1 MWRISCFHVSVPISE
16 RRQSAARQRVYY
28 EVGDRVHPGDL
39 LFQGKQPVLV
49 VSWRT
54 VGTSRLPYIYFALDP
69 ALLKPVDAERGHFRY
84 QGVLFDSHKATSSL
98 AKQTFIP
105 AK

>member
-1 MWRISCFHVSVPISE
+1 MHISE

-28 EVGDRVHPGDL
+28 EIGDRVHPGDL
-39 LFQGKQPVLV
+39 LFHGQQPVLV

-54 VGTSRLPYIYFALDP
+54 VGTARLPYIYFVLDP
-69 ALLKPVDAERGHFRY
+69 ALLKPVDPERGLYRY
-84 QGVLFDSHKATSSL
+84 QGALFDLHKAHPSIVADPASV
-98 AKQTFIP
+98 P